1 MELFI
6 AITLFSSS
14 NSELIFFERVG
25 ARKRGKGARGREG
38 SVSNMAN
45 SRPKVIACLSG
56 LALPFVAVA
65 LPTERTTFGHGVKTN
80 ELPRPLRP
88 SLP

>member
-56 LALPFVAVA
+56 LALPFVRCRCVA
-65 LPTERTTFGHGVKTN
+65 DRTN
-80 ELPRPLRP
+80 DLRAWRENK
-88 SLP
+88 